1 MGHACGNRG
10 IRGLRAYARGETRG
24 RGGLLPVRRTAGTGK
39 LPGQQ
44 LAGMH
49 DVHDADHGRRH
60 ARRGSDPVQQTFLR
74 LPLSAGHRR
83 RVDGACREKTA
94 PAGRCPFGERR
105 RQAAARGEVRAA
117 LHDPLFHALVERA
130 VLQETRSVLCRGYGF
145 QGRNRAL
152 DVAHEPYA
160 AALGRLRGKDVL
172 VQIHLSAGS
181 CQQHFQIHAAVRD
194 RRPRRLGAR
203 CAGRCE
209 RVGLDDRRRM
219 SCRLYRRD
227 RQDAQL
233 HLPPDVHQAGFEHLQ

>member
-1 MGHACGNRG
+1 MLKCITFDGDTSTLNTLMG
-10 IRGLRAYARGETRG
+10 YFE
-24 RGGLLPVRRTAGTGK
+24 K
-39 LPGQQ
+39 LDKA
-44 LAGMH
+44 LA
-49 DVHDADHGRRH
+49 DVHQAL
-60 ARRGSDPVQQTFLR
+60 SKEQTERPIF
-74 LPLSAGHRR
+74 
-83 RVDGACREKTA
+83 VREKTA

-130 VLQETRSVLCRGYGF
+130 VLQETRPVLCRGYGF

-233 HLPPDVHQAGFEHLQ
+233 HQRLNNYFGGRQYREVFEENQALINELKKILSR

>member
-1 MGHACGNRG
+1 MGRTGRHRRHGALGQIQRQTCRCRG
-10 IRGLRAYARGETRG
+10 ILSFRRVAGLRYLSGEQFA
-24 RGGLLPVRRTAGTGK
+24 GLFDVDAPD
-39 LPGQQ
+39 
-44 LAGMH
+44 H
-49 DVHDADHGRRH
+49 DGPR
-60 ARRGSDPVQQTFLR
+60 ARRGSDSLQQTFLR
-74 LPLSAGHRR
+74 VPLSAGHRR
-83 RVDGACREKTA
+83 RMDGPRRKETA
-94 PAGRCPFGERR
+94 PAGRCPFGQRR

-130 VLQETRSVLCRGYGF
+130 VLQETRPVLCRGYGF

-172 VQIHLSAGS
+172 VQVHLSAGS

-209 RVGLDDRRRM
+209 RVGLDDRRRWPM
-219 SCRLYRRD
+219 PWWLSTAAWER
-227 RQDAQL
+227 A
-233 HLPPDVHQAGFEHLQ
+233 A